1 MQVLASQAIK
11 LLQKNE
17 LSGEHMKLNSVRE
30 LIDDLRVGKMVILMD
45 DEDRENEGDLV
56 MAAEFVTPEA
66 VNFMAKHARGLIC
79 LTLTQERCEQLELPL
94 MVGRNGT
101 QLGTNFTCSIEAAE
115 GVTTGIS
122 AADRA
127 KTVQVAVAR
136 DAKPKDIVMP
146 GHVFPLMAQPG
157 GVLHRAGHTEAG
169 CDLARMAGCE
179 PAAVIVEIM
188 NDDGTMARRPDL
200 EKFAEQHQL
209 KIGTI
214 ADLIEYRML
223 NEKTVEKVSENVL
236 PTFYGDFRLVAF
248 RDRVDNLTHVALVK
262 GEPNEDTVTTVR
274 VHVVDPLRDL
284 MSAQI
289 NGRTGWNMHRVLE
302 EVSQSDA
309 GVVIILGQDYV
320 SNDLQDMI
328 GEYFAG
334 KRRSLTMS
342 GPAYRNIGT
351 GSQIL
356 RELGVRKMRLLS
368 SPMKFNALSGF
379 DLEIVEYVEAD

>member
-1 MQVLASQAIK
+1 
-11 LLQKNE
+11 
-17 LSGEHMKLNSVRE
+17 MKLNSVRE
-30 LIDDLRVGKMVILMD
+30 LLDDLRVGKMIVLMD

-56 MAAEFVTPEA
+56 MAAEYVTPETI
-66 VNFMAKHARGLIC
+66 NFMAKHARGLIC
-79 LTLTQERCEQLELPL
+79 LTLSQERCEQLELPL

-101 QLGTNFTCSIEAAE
+101 QLGTNFTLSIEAAE

-136 DAKPKDIVMP
+136 EAKPSDIVMP
-146 GHVFPLMAQPG
+146 GHIFPLMAQPG

-169 CDLARMAGCE
+169 CDMARLAGGE
-179 PAAVIVEIM
+179 AASVIVEIM
-188 NDDGTMARRPDL
+188 NEDGTMARRPDL
-200 EKFAEQHQL
+200 EKFAEKHNL

-223 NEKTVEKVSENVL
+223 NEKTVEKVSENIL
-236 PTFYGDFRLVAF
+236 PTYYGEFKLISF
-248 RDRVDNLTHVALVK
+248 RDTVDDLTHVALVK
-262 GEPNEDTVTTVR
+262 GDPQPEEVTTVR
-274 VHVVDPLRDL
+274 VHQVDPLRDL

-289 NGRTGWNMHRVLE
+289 DGRTGWNLHRVLE
-302 EVSQSDA
+302 ELSSSTA
-309 GVVIILGQDYV
+309 GVVIVLGQDYV
-320 SNDLQDMI
+320 SNDMQIMI
-328 GEYFAG
+328 GDFFSG
-334 KRRSLTMS
+334 KRHAVSPS

-368 SPMKFNALSGF
+368 SPIKFNALSGF